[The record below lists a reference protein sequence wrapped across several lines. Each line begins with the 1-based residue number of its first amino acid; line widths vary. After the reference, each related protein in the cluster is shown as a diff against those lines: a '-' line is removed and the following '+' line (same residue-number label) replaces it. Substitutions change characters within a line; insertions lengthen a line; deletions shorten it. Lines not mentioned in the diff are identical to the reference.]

1 MAGPKLRAFR
11 ERAIYR
17 ALVVVSAIGR
27 RIPLSVGRGLGRALG
42 TLAYRI
48 VKRERRKALANL
60 AIAFPEWSEA
70 KRVETAKA
78 MFRHFGMSLFEIAW
92 LPNMD
97 VKLRDELTVV
107 EGMAPLLELMD
118 AGRGVVVFTAH
129 CGNWEW
135 MSYVV
140 GLFGRPTAVLQR
152 ERDAPEMNRYIT
164 ELRARSGVRTIDRG
178 SVSAGR
184 ELIQSLRR
192 GGILAFLIDQN
203 LRTESV
209 QVPFFGRPAL
219 TPIGPAK
226 LAVRTESMVVD
237 ILVERL
243 PDGRHRLKV
252 GEPFAVSRDDDP
264 VALTER
270 MTRIIE
276 AQVRRVPE
284 QWVWIHDRWRDRP
297 QWDIQNDGGAGFRPP
312 PERSD

>member
-1 MAGPKLRAFR
+1 MPLR
-11 ERAIYR
+11 
-17 ALVVVSAIGR
+17 LGR
-27 RIPLSVGRGLGRALG
+27 FFGRGLGR
-42 TLAYRI
+42 LAYR
-48 VKRERRKALANL
+48 VARRERKKALANI

-70 KRVETAKA
+70 RRIETIRA

-97 VKLRDELTVV
+97 VALRDRLTVV
-107 EGMAPLLELMD
+107 EGAEPVLALMD

-135 MSYVV
+135 MSYAV
-140 GLFGRPTAVLQR
+140 GLFGRPTTVLQR
-152 ERDAPEMNRYIT
+152 ERSAPEMNRYIT

-178 SVSAGR
+178 STSSGR

-203 LRTESV
+203 IRTESV
-209 QVPFFGRPAL
+209 KVPFFGRPAL

-226 LAVRTESMVVD
+226 LAVRTESIVVD

-243 PDGRHRLKV
+243 PDGRHRLKI
-252 GEPFAVSRDDDP
+252 GDPFEVFRNDDP
-264 VALTER
+264 VELTER

-284 QWVWIHDRWRDRP
+284 QWVWVHDRWRDRP
-297 QWDIQNDGGAGFRPP
+297 QWDVGGGSAAAR
-312 PERSD
+312 E

>member
-1 MAGPKLRAFR
+1 VAGPRLRAFR

-17 ALVVVSAIGR
+17 ALVVISAIGR
-27 RIPLSVGRGLGRALG
+27 RLPLRLGRFFGRGMGW
-42 TLAYRI
+42 LAFR
-48 VKRERRKALANL
+48 VARRERRKALANI
-60 AIAFPEWSEA
+60 AIAFPEWSETQ
-70 KRVETAKA
+70 RVETIKA

-97 VKLRDELTVV
+97 VALRDRLTVV
-107 EGMAPLLELMD
+107 EGAEPVLELMD

-135 MSYVV
+135 MSYAV
-140 GLFGRPTAVLQR
+140 GLFGRPTTVLQR
-152 ERDAPEMNRYIT
+152 ERSAPEMNRYIT

-178 SVSAGR
+178 SSSAGR

-203 LRTESV
+203 IRTESV
-209 QVPFFGRPAL
+209 KVPFFGRPAL

-226 LAVRTESMVVD
+226 LAVRTESIVVD
-237 ILVERL
+237 ILIERL
-243 PDGRHRLKV
+243 PDGRHRLKI
-252 GEPFAVSRDDDP
+252 GEPFEVSRNDDP
-264 VALTER
+264 VQLTER

-284 QWVWIHDRWRDRP
+284 QWVWVHDRWRDRK
-297 QWDIQNDGGAGFRPP
+297 
-312 PERSD
+312 

>member
-1 MAGPKLRAFR
+1 MAGPRLRAFR

-17 ALVVVSAIGR
+17 ALIVISAVGRRLPLRLGRFFGR
-27 RIPLSVGRGLGRALG
+27 RIGW
-42 TLAYRI
+42 LAFHVAR
-48 VKRERRKALANL
+48 RERKKAIANI
-60 AIAFPEWSEA
+60 AIAFPEWSESE
-70 KRVETAKA
+70 RVATIKA

-97 VKLRDELTVV
+97 VALRDRLTVV
-107 EGMAPLLELMD
+107 EGAEPLLELMD

-135 MSYVV
+135 MSYAV
-140 GLFGRPTAVLQR
+140 GLFGRPTTVLQR
-152 ERDAPEMNRYIT
+152 ERSAPEMNRYIT

-178 SVSAGR
+178 SASAGR

-203 LRTESV
+203 IRTENV
-209 QVPFFGRPAL
+209 KVPFFGRPAP

-226 LAVRTESMVVD
+226 LAVRTESIVVD
-237 ILVERL
+237 ILIERL
-243 PDGRHRLKV
+243 PDGRHRLKI
-252 GEPFAVSRDDDP
+252 GEPFAVSRNDDP
-264 VALTER
+264 VELTER

-284 QWVWIHDRWRDRP
+284 QWVWVHDRWRDRK
-297 QWDIQNDGGAGFRPP
+297 
-312 PERSD
+312 

>member
-1 MAGPKLRAFR
+1 MAGPRLRAFR

-17 ALVVVSAIGR
+17 ALVVISAIGR
-27 RIPLSVGRGLGRALG
+27 RLPLRLGRFFG
-42 TLAYRI
+42 RRIGWLAFHVAR
-48 VKRERRKALANL
+48 RERKKAIANIS
-60 AIAFPEWSEA
+60 IAFPEWSESQ
-70 KRVETAKA
+70 RVATIMA

-97 VKLRDELTVV
+97 VALRDRLTVV
-107 EGMAPLLELMD
+107 EGAEPLLELMD

-135 MSYVV
+135 MSYAV
-140 GLFGRPTAVLQR
+140 GLFGRPTTVLQR
-152 ERDAPEMNRYIT
+152 ERSAPEMNRYIT

-178 SVSAGR
+178 SASAGR

-203 LRTESV
+203 IRTENV
-209 QVPFFGRPAL
+209 KVPFFGRPAP

-226 LAVRTESMVVD
+226 LAVRTESIVVD
-237 ILVERL
+237 ILIERL
-243 PDGRHRLKV
+243 PDGRHRLKI
-252 GEPFAVSRDDDP
+252 GQPFAVSRDDDP
-264 VALTER
+264 VELTER

-284 QWVWIHDRWRDRP
+284 QWVWVHDRWRDRK
-297 QWDIQNDGGAGFRPP
+297 
-312 PERSD
+312 